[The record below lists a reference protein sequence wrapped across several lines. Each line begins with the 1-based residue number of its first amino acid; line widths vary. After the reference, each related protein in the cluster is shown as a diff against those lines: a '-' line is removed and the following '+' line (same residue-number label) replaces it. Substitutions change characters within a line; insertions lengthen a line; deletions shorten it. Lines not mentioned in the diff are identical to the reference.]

1 MKQNFIELITVPF
14 NAGESKLFAI
24 SGQYFEL
31 IDATNPVDVLLSDV
45 NGAQRGVMR
54 SAEASFNLKD
64 TDFATVQLYSATAQ
78 TIRFAYGTG
87 EAGTRRAA
95 GAVSIVGD
103 VALNPATLAAL
114 ESTDL
119 NAATLNALT
128 RPLAPTASWSAYGAF
143 TANSNETIFAAGANV
158 NGAIV
163 LEAYVDGVG
172 TAIMAPAFLAKSTAP
187 ASVVDGQVVF
197 KGPLLTFAGS
207 LYFVGG
213 ETLQHPVFVPAG
225 RGLYFRS
232 DVSNTNGGGYR
243 YCNYVLL

>member
-31 IDATNPVDVLLSDV
+31 IDATNPIDVLLSDV

-95 GAVSIVGD
+95 GAVSIVGTVPVTGPLTDAQLRAAVVD
-103 VALNPATLAAL
+103 VRDRPEGANGFFS
-114 ESTDL
+114 STGGI
-119 NAATLNALT
+119 
-128 RPLAPTASWSAYGAF
+128 P
-143 TANSNETIFAAGANV
+143 ANSPIALINPGTNTNGVIFQYAACSDINASAIDMVFLHKASPPTSIYDGTPLCVSDIVGLTTTLYAMNGRLET
-158 NGAIV
+158 
-163 LEAYVDGVG
+163 
-172 TAIMAPAFLAKSTAP
+172 PA
-187 ASVVDGQVVF
+187 
-197 KGPLLTFAGS
+197 
-207 LYFVGG
+207 
-213 ETLQHPVFVPAG
+213 FVPAG
-225 RGLYFRS
+225 QGVYYITGAAGTANNRRHA
-232 DVSNTNGGGYR
+232 R
-243 YCNYVLL
+243 WRLL

>member
-31 IDATNPVDVLLSDV
+31 IDATNPIDVLLSDV

-95 GAVSIVGD
+95 GAVSIVGT
-103 VALNPATLAAL
+103 VPVTVSNQQTL
-114 ESTDL
+114 D
-119 NAATLNALT
+119 AATVDNIK
-128 RPLAPTASWSAYGAF
+128 RPILPSASWRDASTIVGN
-143 TANSNETIFAAGANV
+143 TPLTIFAPGANT
-158 NGAIV
+158 NGAVIISMD
-163 LEAYVDGVG
+163 AYDFNSLNSVQ
-172 TAIMAPAFLAKSTAP
+172 AFVAKSSP
-187 ASVVDGQVVF
+187 PVGVNDGEVIAQSHMSAAFSANFFLRIGREVPTRI
-197 KGPLLTFAGS
+197 GPGL
-207 LYFVGG
+207 
-213 ETLQHPVFVPAG
+213 
-225 RGLYFRS
+225 GLYFIGSTSGTAGYFRS
-232 DVSNTNGGGYR
+232 CR
-243 YCNYVLL
+243 YVLL

>member
-31 IDATNPVDVLLSDV
+31 IDATNPIDVLLSDV

-95 GAVSIVGD
+95 GAVSIVGT
-103 VALNPATLAAL
+103 VPVNVSSSVPLSLATSTLDGLRIPRGATGNWSSTVSMAAN
-114 ESTDL
+114 TP
-119 NAATLNALT
+119 LT
-128 RPLAPTASWSAYGAF
+128 VFAPGS
-143 TANSNETIFAAGANV
+143 NV
-158 NGAIV
+158 NGAILLTAESSDQNAAILNQCFIAKSSPPTNV
-163 LEAYVDGVG
+163 QDGEVILQSRILVATGSAVIAAAQLQQAQFIPAGLGLYFISSLVG
-172 TAIMAPAFLAKSTAP
+172 TANYMRSARFA
-187 ASVVDGQVVF
+187 
-197 KGPLLTFAGS
+197 LL
-207 LYFVGG
+207 
-213 ETLQHPVFVPAG
+213 
-225 RGLYFRS
+225 
-232 DVSNTNGGGYR
+232 
-243 YCNYVLL
+243 

>member
-31 IDATNPVDVLLSDV
+31 IDATNPVDVLLSEV

-95 GAVSIVGD
+95 GAVSIVGTVPVSGPLTD
-103 VALNPATLAAL
+103 AQLRATPVVV
-114 ESTDL
+114 
-119 NAATLNALT
+119 NG
-128 RPLAPTASWSAYGAF
+128 RPSAPTGNWVNQILVAANTAINVFTGAS
-143 TANSNETIFAAGANV
+143 NV

-163 LEAYVDGVG
+163 WAAGANDQNAAG
-172 TAIMAPAFLAKSTAP
+172 TPQSFLAKATAP
-187 ASVVDGQVVF
+187 ASIVDGDVIAMTKNQILSSAPMFYKELELVQPQF
-197 KGPLLTFAGS
+197 IPAGLGLWFISAFAGS
-207 LYFVGG
+207 AV
-213 ETLQHPVFVPAG
+213 
-225 RGLYFRS
+225 
-232 DVSNTNGGGYR
+232 GYR
-243 YCNYVLL
+243 YARFQLL

>member
-95 GAVSIVGD
+95 GAVSIVGT
-103 VALNPATLAAL
+103 VPVTVGNAIALDAPTLVTMGRPELPALFSTQNAVLAA
-114 ESTDL
+114 
-119 NAATLNALT
+119 N
-128 RPLAPTASWSAYGAF
+128 TAVNIF
-143 TANSNETIFAAGANV
+143 TAAANV
-158 NGAIV
+158 NGAI
-163 LEAYVDGVG
+163 LWSASAADQMGG
-172 TAIMAPAFLAKSTAP
+172 AAILSLIAKATAP
-187 ASVVDGQVVF
+187 ANTADGEIIALAQATPISTVNYMYMQKEVPTRIAP
-197 KGPLLTFAGS
+197 GQGLWWVASLGGTSSSCMRTARYTLL
-207 LYFVGG
+207 
-213 ETLQHPVFVPAG
+213 
-225 RGLYFRS
+225 
-232 DVSNTNGGGYR
+232 
-243 YCNYVLL
+243 